1 MKKVF
6 VLLAFAAVASFV
18 ACDPEEIPE
27 EDPGTSL
34 VTVAADNLVAYLP
47 LESAEKAVSV
57 GEGITLAE
65 AKGSASYGEGLLGQG
80 YTNTTGDNMKQAY
93 LKFNLASNNAFKNL
107 ESMTF
112 TCWVKLNEAC
122 SKGAVMSV
130 NGSGIDW
137 PAFIAY
143 FDNSGTNDEGVKTQ
157 QVNGRLVFHD
167 SEGAEQ
173 NLWLDTWD
181 PAFAKY
187 GKWFQFAFSYDATTG
202 AWALFV
208 DGLKVKDA
216 EFGPKIPVNNL
227 VTSSCNAMYV
237 GGWSTFIEGQ
247 STQDWQS
254 YFAGSIDEIRIYN
267 RVLSETEITTLRVQ
281 ELAAAVAAAAST
293 ATK

>member
-6 VLLAFAAVASFV
+6 VLFAFLAVAASFV
-18 ACDPEEIPE
+18 GCDPTDKPE
-27 EDPGTSL
+27 QDPGTAL
-34 VTVAADNLVAYLP
+34 VTVAAENLVVYMP

-57 GEGITLAE
+57 GEGITFAE
-65 AKGSASYGEGLLGQG
+65 AKGNASYTDGILGQG
-80 YTNTTGDNMKQAY
+80 YVNSTGDNMKQAY
-93 LKFNLASNNAFKNL
+93 LKFNLAANNAFKNL
-107 ESMTF
+107 QSMTF
-112 TCWVKLNEAC
+112 SCWVKLNEAC
-122 SKGAVMSV
+122 SKGAIMSI

-167 SEGAEQ
+167 AAGNEQ

-187 GKWFQFAFSYDATTG
+187 GKWFQFAFTYDASTG
-202 AWALFV
+202 AWKLYV
-208 DGLKVKDA
+208 DGIMVKEA
-216 EFGPKIPVNNL
+216 EFEPKIAVNNL
-227 VTSSCNAMYV
+227 VTANCNAMYV

-254 YFAGSIDEIRIYN
+254 YFAGNIDEIRVYN
-267 RVLSETEITTLRVQ
+267 RVLSESEITSLRVQ
-281 ELAAAVAAAAST
+281 ELAAAVAAAV
-293 ATK
+293 TK

>member
-1 MKKVF
+1 MKKVIILF
-6 VLLAFAAVASFV
+6 AFLAAAACFA
-18 ACDPEEIPE
+18 ACDPADKPAD
-27 EDPGTSL
+27 DPGKTM
-34 VTVAADNLVAYLP
+34 VTVASENLVVYMP
-47 LESAEKAVSV
+47 LEAADKNVSV
-57 GEGITLAE
+57 GEGITFAE
-65 AKGSASYGEGLLGQG
+65 AKGSASYAEGLLGQG
-80 YTNTTGDNMKQAY
+80 YINTTGDNMKQAY
-93 LKFNLASNNAFKNL
+93 LKFNLAANNAFKQL

-112 TCWVKLNEAC
+112 TCWVKLNESC
-122 SKGAVMSV
+122 SKGAILSV

-187 GKWFQFAFSYDATTG
+187 DKWFQFAFTYDATSG
-202 AWALFV
+202 AWKLFV
-208 DGLKVKDA
+208 DGILVKEA
-216 EFGPKIPVNNL
+216 EFGPKIPVSNL
-227 VTSSCNAMYV
+227 VSSSCNAMYV

-247 STQDWQS
+247 SNQDWQS

-267 RVLSETEITTLRVQ
+267 RVLSETELATLRVQ
-281 ELAAAVAAAAST
+281 ELAAAVAAAI
-293 ATK
+293 

>member
-6 VLLAFAAVASFV
+6 VLLAIAAVAGFAS
-18 ACDPEEIPE
+18 CNPIDKPE

-34 VTVAADNLVAYLP
+34 VTVASDNLVVYLP

-57 GEGITLAE
+57 GDGITLAE
-65 AKGSASYGEGLLGQG
+65 AKGSAAYAEGILGQG

-93 LKFNLASNNAFKNL
+93 LKFNLASANAFKNL

-112 TCWVKLNEAC
+112 TCWVKLKEEC
-122 SKGAVMSV
+122 SKGAIMSI
-130 NGSGIDW
+130 NGSGLDW

-143 FDNSGTNDEGVKTQ
+143 FDNSGTTEEGEKTQ

-167 SEGAEQ
+167 AEGAEQ

-187 GKWFQFAFSYDATTG
+187 GKWFQFAFTYDNATG
-202 AWALFV
+202 AWALYV
-208 DGLKVKDA
+208 DGIKVKDA

-227 VTSSCNAMYV
+227 LTASCNAMYV

-254 YFAGSIDEIRIYN
+254 YFAGSIDEIRVYN

-281 ELAAAVAAAAST
+281 ELAAAVAAAASA

>member
-1 MKKVF
+1 MKKVSL
-6 VLLAFAAVASFV
+6 LLAFVAAAVSFA
-18 ACDPEEIPE
+18 ACDPADKPE
-27 EDPGTSL
+27 NDPGKTL
-34 VTVAADNLVAYLP
+34 VTVAADNLVVYLP

-65 AKGSASYGEGLLGQG
+65 AKGSASYAEGILGQG
-80 YTNTTGDNMKQAY
+80 YVNTTGDNMKQAY
-93 LKFNLASNNAFKNL
+93 LKFNLAANNAFKSL

-122 SKGAVMSV
+122 SKGAIMSI

-157 QVNGRLVFHD
+157 QVNGRMVFHD
-167 SEGAEQ
+167 AAGNEQ

-187 GKWFQFAFSYDATTG
+187 GKWFQFAFTYDNVSG
-202 AWALFV
+202 AWALYV
-208 DGLKVKDA
+208 DGIKVKDA
-216 EFGPKIPVNNL
+216 SFEPKIVVNNL
-227 VTSSCNAMYV
+227 LTSSCNAMYV

-247 STQDWQS
+247 SNQDWQS

-267 RVLSETEITTLRVQ
+267 RVLSETEISTLRVQ
-281 ELAAAVAAAAST
+281 ELSAAVAAAA
-293 ATK
+293 TK

>member
-1 MKKVF
+1 MKKVLVFFAF
-6 VLLAFAAVASFV
+6 VAAAVCFA
-18 ACDPEEIPE
+18 ACDPSDKPVQ
-27 EDPGTSL
+27 DPGTSL
-34 VTVAADNLVAYLP
+34 VTVAAENLVVYLP

-65 AKGSASYGEGLLGQG
+65 AKGSASYAEGILGQG

-107 ESMTF
+107 QSMTF
-112 TCWVKLNEAC
+112 SCWVKLNESC
-122 SKGAVMSV
+122 SKGAVLSV

-143 FDNSGTNDEGVKTQ
+143 FDNSGTTDEGEKTQ

-167 SEGAEQ
+167 AEGVEQ

-187 GKWFQFAFSYDATTG
+187 GKWFQFAFTYDSASG
-202 AWALFV
+202 AWALYV
-208 DGLKVKDA
+208 DGVKVKDA
-216 EFGPKIPVNNL
+216 EFAPKIPVSNL
-227 VTSSCNAMYV
+227 VTASCSAMYV

-247 STQDWQS
+247 SNQDWQS

-267 RVLSETEITTLRVQ
+267 RVLTEAELTALRVQ
-281 ELAAAVAAAAST
+281 ELSAAVAAAV
-293 ATK
+293 TK

>member
-6 VLLAFAAVASFV
+6 VLFAFVAAAVSFA
-18 ACDPEEIPE
+18 ACDPADNPAN
-27 EDPGTSL
+27 DPGTSL
-34 VTVAADNLVAYLP
+34 VTVAAENLVVYMP
-47 LESAEKAVSV
+47 LESAEKTVSV
-57 GEGITLAE
+57 GDGITFAE
-65 AKGSASYGEGLLGQG
+65 AKGSASFAEGILGNG
-80 YTNTTGDNMKQAY
+80 YINTTGDNMKQAF

-112 TCWVKLNEAC
+112 SCWVKLNEAC
-122 SKGAVMSV
+122 SKGAIMSV

-143 FDNSGTNDEGVKTQ
+143 FDNSNVGDDGVKTQ

-167 SEGAEQ
+167 AEGVEQ

-181 PAFAKY
+181 PNLAKY
-187 GKWFQFAFSYDATTG
+187 GKWFQFAFTYDSNTG
-202 AWALFV
+202 FWNIYV
-208 DGLKVKDA
+208 DGVNIKEA
-216 EFGPKIPVNNL
+216 EFGAKIPVSNL
-227 VTSSCNAMYV
+227 VTASCNAMYV

-254 YFAGSIDEIRIYN
+254 YFAGSIDEIRVYN

-281 ELAAAVAAAAST
+281 ELAAAVAAAA
-293 ATK
+293 TK